1 MVDEANKRHELIRD
15 VVSKTVDETLQKMG
29 LNPDEIYEAQKDFM
43 YLREQ
48 RRLHEKIS
56 MRVRFVIVGFL
67 VTGAL
72 ALLILGI
79 KSVFGIR

>member
-1 MVDEANKRHELIRD
+1 MVDETNKRHELIRD

-72 ALLILGI
+72 ALLVLGV
-79 KSVFGIR
+79 KSVFGLK

>member
-1 MVDEANKRHELIRD
+1 MVDETNKRHELIRD

-48 RRLHEKIS
+48 RKLHEKIS
-56 MRVRFVIVGFL
+56 LRVRFIIIGFIIS
-67 VTGAL
+67 GAI
-72 ALLILGI
+72 ALLVLGVKTAIGI
-79 KSVFGIR
+79 K

>member
-72 ALLILGI
+72 ALLILGV

>member
-1 MVDEANKRHELIRD
+1 MVDETNKRHELIRD

-48 RRLHEKIS
+48 RRMHEKIS

-72 ALLILGI
+72 ALLLLGVKSVSGI
-79 KSVFGIR
+79 K